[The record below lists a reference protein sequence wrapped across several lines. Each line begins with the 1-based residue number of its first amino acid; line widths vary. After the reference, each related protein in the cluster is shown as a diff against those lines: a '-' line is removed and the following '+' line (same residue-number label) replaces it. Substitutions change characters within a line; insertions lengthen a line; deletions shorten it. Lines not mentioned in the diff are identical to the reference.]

1 MQPMLGCLSVSSAE
15 NKDACIELV
24 ADGIGSKALT
34 EDEDELIEDE
44 EAVLTEVVL
53 TEAAEEEVE
62 AVLMEVAV
70 EELTEVVL
78 TETVEEELTEAVLT
92 KAAEGELTEAAL
104 NTHTHT
110 RIHMHFLQ
118 YPAMTNFLEVLC

>member
-15 NKDACIELV
+15 NEDACIELV

-44 EAVLTEVVL
+44 EAVLTE
-53 TEAAEEEVE
+53 AAEDEVE

-78 TETVEEELTEAVLT
+78 TEVAEEELTEAVLT
-92 KAAEGELTEAAL
+92 KAAEEELAEAAL

-110 RIHMHFLQ
+110 HIHMHFLQ
-118 YPAMTNFLEVLC
+118 YPAMTIFS